1 MDSRHAED
9 DIVSNTTPGGA
20 PEPQSIN
27 EKTAVS
33 IEGQHLEDAPI
44 SQGNLVYDDDF
55 EEPEI
60 HMRTWVA
67 LAAMCLLSM
76 AQLVALQGPPA
87 VLSYI
92 GTDLNGTKQQTWVP
106 NALTLMQAVLG
117 PVIASASDTFQAR
130 KPLLVG
136 SSVVSFIGSA
146 IAPGSGNIYR
156 LIVAQILIGVGFAS
170 VPLGYCVPSEIL
182 PRKWR
187 PMAQACINVWASF
200 GAIASPL
207 IIGAFTKSNV
217 ADGWRKF
224 YWFQMALWGATAI
237 GIFVGYRPPKRHTR
251 FEHLSLW
258 QKLGHLD
265 LPGFALLTIGLTLFL
280 VGVNLGGGLY
290 TWTNAHT
297 LSTLIT
303 GIVVLGAFGVYE
315 WKGTKTGILHH
326 DLFRGG
332 KAKGRTFAILVGLIF
347 IEGILLFAF
356 VIFYPVMS
364 SSIFE
369 TDPFLVVARAM
380 PYWVAGLL
388 ATIVW
393 GYSSTRLQMVREPL
407 LLGFLLYTAGTVG
420 LATIQPNQSTS
431 QLVFAGLSGIGY
443 GSPLILIVAGVQLS
457 TPHGLIATATAVTTS
472 SRAIAAAIF
481 TAIYAAAFDADL
493 ASKLPDYVAKAAG
506 AAGLPTTSIPAFVE
520 ALASGDTGK
529 LVNIPG
535 ISPSIIAQGVRALKQ
550 AFADSLR
557 VVFIIAAPFGALAC
571 VGCLFLGDMRKTMN
585 YHVDAP
591 VEDLHAKQHHHD
603 LPNKAA

>member
-1 MDSRHAED
+1 
-9 DIVSNTTPGGA
+9 
-20 PEPQSIN
+20 
-27 EKTAVS
+27 
-33 IEGQHLEDAPI
+33 
-44 SQGNLVYDDDF
+44 
-55 EEPEI
+55 
-60 HMRTWVA
+60 
-67 LAAMCLLSM
+67 
-76 AQLVALQGPPA
+76 
-87 VLSYI
+87 
-92 GTDLNGTKQQTWVP
+92 
-106 NALTLMQAVLG
+106 MQAVLG

-356 VIFYPVMS
+356 VIFYPVM
-364 SSIFE
+364 
-369 TDPFLVVARAM
+369 
-380 PYWVAGLL
+380 
-388 ATIVW
+388 
-393 GYSSTRLQMVREPL
+393 
-407 LLGFLLYTAGTVG
+407 
-420 LATIQPNQSTS
+420 
-431 QLVFAGLSGIGY
+431 
-443 GSPLILIVAGVQLS
+443 
-457 TPHGLIATATAVTTS
+457 
-472 SRAIAAAIF
+472 
-481 TAIYAAAFDADL
+481 
-493 ASKLPDYVAKAAG
+493 
-506 AAGLPTTSIPAFVE
+506 
-520 ALASGDTGK
+520 
-529 LVNIPG
+529 
-535 ISPSIIAQGVRALKQ
+535 
-550 AFADSLR
+550 
-557 VVFIIAAPFGALAC
+557 
-571 VGCLFLGDMRKTMN
+571 
-585 YHVDAP
+585 
-591 VEDLHAKQHHHD
+591 
-603 LPNKAA
+603 